1 MAMEA
6 DDDDLWG
13 AVTTS
18 PSASPPPPSSA
29 AAISTALSLNTRL
42 QLLAAT
48 GVGGGSPFHPG
59 GVGAGSPFHP
69 GGGCYRNAAASPTS
83 FFSSAAASFPRIAPV
98 DAGPARRALEREM
111 CYGHGAAAWPGAP
124 GAGGGAAAPV
134 DRRKK
139 RMIKNRESASRSR
152 ARKQAH
158 VTQIESEVHQ
168 LREENEQLRL
178 KYDQLKASVEVSV
191 PVRKT
196 LQRVLSAPF

>member
-1 MAMEA
+1 MSMEA
-6 DDDDLWG
+6 DDDDVWG

-18 PSASPPPPSSA
+18 PSASPPP
-29 AAISTALSLNTRL
+29 AISTALSLNTRL
-42 QLLAAT
+42 QLLAA
-48 GVGGGSPFHPG
+48 
-59 GVGAGSPFHP
+59 AGSPFHP
-69 GGGCYRNAAASPTS
+69 GGGCYRNAAASPS
-83 FFSSAAASFPRIAPV
+83 PFFSSAAASFPRIAPL

-111 CYGHGAAAWPGAP
+111 CYGHAAAAWPGPP
-124 GAGGGAAAPV
+124 GAGAGAPAPV

-178 KYDQLKASVEVSV
+178 KYDQVGTTIHPLLSFCLS
-191 PVRKT
+191 
-196 LQRVLSAPF
+196 RVANISCRG

>member
-18 PSASPPPPSSA
+18 PSASPPPPSSSA
-29 AAISTALSLNTRL
+29 AAISTALSLNTR
-42 QLLAAT
+42 
-48 GVGGGSPFHPG
+48 VGSPL
-59 GVGAGSPFHP
+59 HP

-83 FFSSAAASFPRIAPV
+83 FFSSAAASFPRIAP

-111 CYGHGAAAWPGAP
+111 CYGHGAAAWPGPPA
-124 GAGGGAAAPV
+124 AAAPV

>member
-18 PSASPPPPSSA
+18 PSASPPPS

-42 QLLAAT
+42 QLLAAS
-48 GVGGGSPFHPG
+48 GL
-59 GVGAGSPFHP
+59 
-69 GGGCYRNAAASPTS
+69 GGGCYRNVAASPTS
-83 FFSSAAASFPRIAPV
+83 FFSSAAASFPRIAP

-111 CYGHGAAAWPGAP
+111 CYGHGAAAWSGPPGGG
-124 GAGGGAAAPV
+124 GAGAAAPV

-158 VTQIESEVHQ
+158 VTQIESEVQQ